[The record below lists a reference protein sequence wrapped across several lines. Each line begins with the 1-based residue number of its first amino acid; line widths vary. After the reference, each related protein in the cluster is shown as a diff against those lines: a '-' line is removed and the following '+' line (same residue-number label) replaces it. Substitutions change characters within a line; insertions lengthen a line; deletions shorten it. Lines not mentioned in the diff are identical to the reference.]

1 MTLFPIARPSLGLSI
16 TTESVSLVEIQRKW
30 RGGTIRRI
38 AQEPLPSGVIQFSPA
53 KPNIIDTKAFSES
66 LRLLVKGL
74 KAPQPI
80 ALSLPDLCARMAA
93 LEFTSFPK
101 KPVEREAILSWRFQ
115 QDFNISTTNSR
126 LAYSVYEPKK
136 SKKTLP
142 NESGSVIRVFA
153 TSIQHAIIEQYE
165 ELSLQAGLLPLT
177 VGIASLDVFD
187 LYRQIIQES
196 IDTAS
201 NRSSLSSTELF
212 FLHLTDW
219 GFFFIAFRD
228 NFPVFVRAKSLR
240 FPQADQHSPVP
251 EHSGE
256 VGTPQT
262 SAISDQDVT
271 QTSDSQDPAGEHSG
285 DKEKSFA
292 PGASMM
298 VANEL
303 VATFQYYFESFPTT
317 TWEGTT
323 LPLFFAEGVHH
334 GATLLPG
341 IQEIEQMLKSSMA
354 DPPPIAII
362 SLPDR
367 LTKHV
372 HANSSLSPQMGLNA
386 LPAYASVMGV

>member
-1 MTLFPIARPSLGLSI
+1 MTLFPIARPTLGLSI
-16 TTESVSLVEIQRKW
+16 TSESVSLVEIQRQW

-38 AQEPLPSGVIQFSPA
+38 AQESLPSDVIQFSPA

-74 KAPQPI
+74 KPPQPI

-101 KPVEREAILSWRFQ
+101 KPLEREAILNWRFQ

-136 SKKTLP
+136 SKKTPP
-142 NESGSVIRVFA
+142 NENGNVIRVFA
-153 TSIQHAIIEQYE
+153 TAIQHAIIEQYE

-177 VGIASLDVFD
+177 VGISSLDVFD
-187 LYRQIIQES
+187 LYRQTIQES
-196 IDTAS
+196 IETAS
-201 NRSSLSSTELF
+201 NRSRLSSTELF

-219 GFFFIAFRD
+219 GFFFAAFRD
-228 NFPVFVRAKSLR
+228 DFPVFVRAKSLR
-240 FPQADQHSPVP
+240 FPQANQHSP
-251 EHSGE
+251 EQERSGE
-256 VGTPQT
+256 FGSPQA
-262 SAISDQDVT
+262 SAVSDQDIT
-271 QTSDSQDPAGEHSG
+271 DASDSHDHAREHIS

-292 PGASMM
+292 SGASMM

-323 LPLFFAEGVHH
+323 LPLFFAEGVQH
-334 GATLLPG
+334 GATLLPD

-372 HANSSLSPQMGLNA
+372 HANSSISPYMGLNA
-386 LPAYASVMGV
+386 LPAYASVMVV

>member
-1 MTLFPIARPSLGLSI
+1 MTLFPIARPTLGLSI
-16 TTESVSLVEIQRKW
+16 TTDSLSLVEIQRKW

-38 AQEPLPSGVIQFSPA
+38 AQEPLSSEVIQLSPA
-53 KPNIIDTKAFSES
+53 KPNILNTQAFSEA
-66 LRLLVKGL
+66 LRRLVKGL
-74 KAPQPI
+74 KPPQPI

-93 LEFTSFPK
+93 LEFTSFPT

-136 SKKTLP
+136 SKKPLASETP
-142 NESGSVIRVFA
+142 NVIRVFA

-165 ELSLQAGLLPLT
+165 EVCLQSGLLPLT
-177 VGIASLDVFD
+177 VGISSLDVFD
-187 LYRQIIQES
+187 CYRQTIQES

-201 NRSSLSSTELF
+201 NRSSLSSTEFF

-219 GFFFIAFRD
+219 GFFFSAFRD

-240 FPQADQHSPVP
+240 FSQSNPSSPAQ
-251 EHSGE
+251 EHSAE
-256 VGTPQT
+256 VDSLHASGDSAQDGTP
-262 SAISDQDVT
+262 
-271 QTSDSQDPAGEHSG
+271 TSDSENHARGQAVSEQ
-285 DKEKSFA
+285 KSFA
-292 PGASMM
+292 PGASMI

-334 GATLLPG
+334 GSTLLPD
-341 IQEIEQMLKSSMA
+341 IQEIEQMLRSSMA
-354 DPPPIAII
+354 DPPSIALI

-367 LTKHV
+367 VTKHV
-372 HANSSLSPQMGLNA
+372 HVQSGLTPHMGLNA
-386 LPAYASVMGV
+386 LPAYASVMVV